1 MLLPPVANHTEIA
14 IAEIEMKR
22 KQEDRAD
29 TETHD
34 KDTASIE
41 DESSRLALF
50 SLDQSVDA
58 VFWIDS
64 TARFIYA
71 NQAACLALEYS
82 SDELLTMRVPDI
94 DPRFS
99 EERWLAHW
107 KEVRK
112 NRSFMF
118 ESVNRTK
125 SGKTFPVEV
134 TINCLTLC
142 DKEYNC
148 VFIRNIAKRKQTEQ
162 ELIQARQAAEAA
174 SRSKSE
180 FLANMSHEIRTP
192 MTAILGFADILANSA
207 VDQEAVQAAHIIKRN
222 GEHLLEIINGI
233 LDLSRI
239 ESGKDHIDEHAC
251 CCSQIVV
258 DVVATMKITAD
269 AKGLF
274 LTSETVGNVPDCIC
288 TDSIRLRQI
297 LVNLIGNAVKFTEIG
312 GVRVVTQVDSD
323 ATNEPK
329 LRFDVVDT
337 GIGMS
342 EKDIE
347 KIFQPFSQ
355 ADSSTR
361 RRFGGTG
368 LGLAISQRLAKMLGG
383 DIAVTSMV
391 GKGSIF
397 TLTIAL
403 HSPNIAHVRAHPSET
418 DDKLPQRSVR
428 DIRLNGCI
436 LLAEDGPDNQ
446 RLICHI
452 LRKAGAEV
460 TVAHN
465 GKTALELALAAQQS
479 GRPFDVI
486 LMDMQMPVM
495 DGYEATSHLRT
506 AGYTGPI
513 VALTAHAMLEDRRK
527 CLDVGCNDYTTK
539 PVDRT
544 DLLEIT
550 AKHVNRQPN
559 VQAVGTSAK

>member
-1 MLLPPVANHTEIA
+1 
-14 IAEIEMKR
+14 MKR
-22 KQEDRAD
+22 ERAD
-29 TETHD
+29 AEAND
-34 KDTASIE
+34 KDMASITA

-50 SLDQSVDA
+50 ALDQAVDA

-64 TARFIYA
+64 TAKFIYA

-82 SDELLTMRVPDI
+82 ADELLTMTVPDI
-94 DPRFS
+94 DPFFS
-99 EERWLAHW
+99 EERWRSHW

-112 NRSFMF
+112 NHSFMF
-118 ESVNRTK
+118 ESINRTK
-125 SGKTFPVEV
+125 TGKTFPVEI

-148 VFIRNIAKRKQTEQ
+148 VFIRNITKRKQAEQ

-207 VDQEAVQAAHIIKRN
+207 VDHETVEAAHIIKRN
-222 GEHLLEIINGI
+222 GEHLLDIINDI

-239 ESGKDHIDEHAC
+239 ESGKDRVEERD
-251 CCSQIVV
+251 CSCRQIVA
-258 DVVATMKITAD
+258 DVVSTMKVTAE

-288 TDSIRLRQI
+288 TDPIRLRQV

-323 ATNEPK
+323 DANKPK
-329 LRFDVVDT
+329 LRFNVVDT

-342 EKDIE
+342 EKDLQ
-347 KIFQPFSQ
+347 KLFQPFSQ

-368 LGLAISQRLAKMLGG
+368 LGLAISRRLAKMLGG
-383 DIAVTSMV
+383 DISVTSMA
-391 GKGSIF
+391 GKGSTF
-397 TLTIAL
+397 TLSIAMQL
-403 HSPNIAHVRAHPSET
+403 SSIAHAQAQPSET
-418 DDKLPQRSVR
+418 ANKLPQRSAR
-428 DIRLNGCI
+428 DIRLNGSI

-446 RLICHI
+446 RLICYV

-460 TVAHN
+460 TVADN
-465 GKTALELALAAQQS
+465 GKEALELALAAQQS
-479 GRPFDVI
+479 AKPFAVV

-495 DGYEATSHLRT
+495 DGYEATSRLRS

-513 VALTAHAMLEDRRK
+513 IALTAHAMLEDRQK
-527 CLDVGCNDYTTK
+527 CLGVGCNDYTTK
-539 PVDRT
+539 PVNRT
-544 DLLEIT
+544 NLLEIT
-550 AKHVNRQPN
+550 AKYVGPPN
-559 VQAVGTSAK
+559 LRATETFTK